1 MASFGCATIPDVRRV
16 LVLFSLCLIVPA
28 EGYAQDPLGEARR
41 LYNGGQY
48 EAAERAARL
57 ALANP
62 GTANGARVV
71 LGRAQLERY
80 RETDAPADLAEA
92 RAALREVDPRTLDP
106 RERVELTIGL
116 AETLFLEDRFASAA
130 EIFAAAL
137 EASRTLGT
145 AAHERVLDWWATSLD
160 RHAQL
165 LRAPDREAI
174 YRRISERMQAELA
187 QAPGSSTANYWAVAS
202 VRHIGDVDAAW
213 NAAMA
218 AWVRAGLAPD
228 RGVTLRSDLDRM
240 VVDGIIPDR
249 AARLEL
255 KDPAAAAAGMLSE
268 WELFKSN
275 WTRK

>member
-1 MASFGCATIPDVRRV
+1 MRRF

-28 EGYAQDPLGEARR
+28 AGYAQDPLGEARR

-80 RETDAPADLAEA
+80 RETDAPAELAEA

-116 AETLFLEDRFASAA
+116 AEALFLEDRFASAA

-145 AAHERVLDWWATSLD
+145 VAYERVLDWWATSLD

-174 YRRISERMQAELA
+174 DRRISERMQAELA

-202 VRHIGDVDAAW
+202 VRNIGDVDAAW

-255 KDPAAAAAGMLSE
+255 KDPTAAAAGMLSE

>member
-1 MASFGCATIPDVRRV
+1 MASFGCATIPDVRRF
-16 LVLFSLCLIVPA
+16 LVLFSLCLLVPA
-28 EGYAQDPLGEARR
+28 AGYAQDPLGEARR

-130 EIFAAAL
+130 EIFASAR
-137 EASRTLGT
+137 EASRALGP

-165 LRAPDREAI
+165 LRPPDREAI
-174 YRRISERMQAELA
+174 YRRISERMQAELT

-202 VRHIGDVDAAW
+202 VRNIGDVDAAW

-255 KDPAAAAAGMLSE
+255 KDPTAAAAGMLSE

>member
-1 MASFGCATIPDVRRV
+1 MASFGCATIPDVRRFA
-16 LVLFSLCLIVPA
+16 VLFSLCLLVPA
-28 EGYAQDPLGEARR
+28 AGYAQDPLGEARR
-41 LYNGGQY
+41 LYNSGQY
-48 EAAERAARL
+48 DAAERAARL

-71 LGRAQLERY
+71 LGRSQLERY
-80 RETDAPADLAEA
+80 RQTDAPADLAEA
-92 RAALREVDPRTLDP
+92 RASLRDVDPRTLDP

-116 AETLFLEDRFASAA
+116 AETLFLEDRFAAA
-130 EIFAAAL
+130 AQIFAAVI

-165 LRAPDREAI
+165 LRVPEREAV

-187 QAPGSSTANYWAVAS
+187 EAAGSSTANYWAVAS
-202 VRHIGDVDAAW
+202 VRNVGDLDAAW

-228 RGVTLRSDLDRM
+228 RGVALRSDLDRM

-255 KDPAAAAAGMLSE
+255 KDPTAAIAGMVSE
-268 WELFKSN
+268 WELFKSD
-275 WTRK
+275 WARQ